1 MTIKSI
7 LVATDFS
14 PQEHAAL
21 RRAWRLADAHR
32 ASVTLMYL
40 PPAGRPV
47 PAHAA
52 ARLADAARQLQEV
65 LELRVRTV
73 PLLAHTLQDVVA
85 QSVGRDL
92 VVLPHRRDR
101 SAAAWLHGQPVL
113 RVLRA
118 CTCPVLVVRQ
128 PGDAHYRRILV
139 PVDFSPASQG
149 LARLAARFDPRA
161 ELEIF
166 HAISSVEEIRLR
178 SAGAG
183 EQAVGTFRES
193 RRQQARTRLLAM
205 ARVLATADRQVRT
218 ALGRGDAGVESVIRQ
233 DHAGADLVVVG
244 KRPASAWEDFLR
256 GSVAQ
261 RVLRRG
267 RGDVLLVPLRGQDDA
282 VLAAEGRGHGEVRAT
297 VALQAAARRL
307 S

>member
-1 MTIKSI
+1 MTIQSI

-14 PQEHAAL
+14 PQEHAVL

-40 PPAGRPV
+40 PRTGRPV

-73 PLLAHTLQDVVA
+73 PLMAHTMDDVVA
-85 QSVGRDL
+85 QSVGKDL
-92 VVLPHRRDR
+92 VVLPHRRER
-101 SAAAWLHGQPVL
+101 SVAALLHGQPVL
-113 RVLRA
+113 RLLRA
-118 CTCPVLVVRQ
+118 SPCPVLVVRQ
-128 PGDAHYRRILV
+128 PGDAHYRRMLV
-139 PVDFSPASQG
+139 PVDFTPASQA
-149 LARLAARFDPRA
+149 LAKLAARFDTQA
-161 ELEIF
+161 ELELF

-193 RRQQARTRLLAM
+193 RRQQARTRLMAM
-205 ARVLATADRQVRT
+205 AKVLGTADRQVRT
-218 ALGRGDAGVESVIRQ
+218 ALGRGDAGVEAVIRQ

-244 KRPASAWEDFLR
+244 KRPASAWEDFLQ

-261 RVLRRG
+261 RVLRHG
-267 RGDVLLVPLRGQDDA
+267 NGDVLLVPMRGQADA
-282 VLAAEGRGHGEVRAT
+282 VGAAQGRGRGELHAPI
-297 VALQAAARRL
+297 ALQAAGRR
-307 S
+307 SS